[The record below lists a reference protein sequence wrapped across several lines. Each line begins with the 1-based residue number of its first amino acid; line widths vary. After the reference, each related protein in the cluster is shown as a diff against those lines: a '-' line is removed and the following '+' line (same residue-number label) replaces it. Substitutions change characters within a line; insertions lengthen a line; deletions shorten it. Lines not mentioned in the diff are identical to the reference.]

1 MLQMYINLLWV
12 NAILLLLVFLPDFWQ
27 GLEKGGVGVLQR
39 HIIKTVDE
47 NVAMCVC
54 VCVCDTYVTVYRCCG
69 GVECLGGRWA
79 A

>member
-54 VCVCDTYVTVYRCCG
+54 VCVCMCVCVRSDGTSDD
-69 GVECLGGRWA
+69 A
-79 A
+79 AK